1 MELLH
6 TLHDAFEN
14 RRLMQEK
21 VQNDWAEKT
30 NKDPW
35 MGRGL
40 WCMAGRL
47 CRQQFSDAGW
57 PLTID
62 EDWSRCRR
70 QSTPVVYGV

>member
-1 MELLH
+1 MECLH
-6 TLHDAFEN
+6 TLHDAVEN
-14 RRLMQEK
+14 RRLMQVK

-35 MGRGL
+35 MGRGP

-57 PLTID
+57 PLAHI
-62 EDWSRCRR
+62 ED
-70 QSTPVVYGV
+70 